1 MSRSWKACRF
11 ASRTLRAFGPD
22 TRGSVAIEFGLFSAM
37 LAPLLVLAV
46 DLGFLLRERIVMDH
60 TVRAGV
66 FAATREGS
74 TTTSVEDAMRAA
86 FDGQGRERVSIA
98 ALSVVESCFCPENPE
113 NDVSCNTSCPP
124 GGVVGAYTI
133 TLSLAHDGMLLPPG
147 VPSDLG
153 MLDSR
158 VRVEFPA
165 WAR

>member
-1 MSRSWKACRF
+1 MTRSWKARRF
-11 ASRTLRAFGPD
+11 ASRTLRTFGPD
-22 TRGSVAIEFGLFSAM
+22 SRGSVAVEFGLFSAV
-37 LAPLLVLAV
+37 LAPVLVLAV
-46 DLGFLLRERIVMDH
+46 DLGFLLRERIAMDH

-98 ALSVVESCFCPENPE
+98 ALSVAEYCFCPEEPE
-113 NDVSCNTSCPP
+113 NDVSCNTSCAA

-133 TLSLAHDGMLLPPG
+133 TLSLAHDGILLPPG
-147 VPSDLG
+147 APSDLG
-153 MLDSR
+153 MLNSR
-158 VRVEFPA
+158 VRVEFPI